1 MKNLTH
7 LEIRNNN
14 ELLWNKDYYGGGA
27 DKNIE
32 NFYQWFVGFSDAES
46 SFFIQPVL
54 NSKGVVN
61 RFSFKFGI
69 ELHIDDRA
77 VLEFILS
84 KLEIGNFRIS
94 NDKILVSIAKM

>member
-1 MKNLTH
+1 MKNLTR

-14 ELLWNKDYYGGGA
+14 ELLWNKDDYT
-27 DKNIE
+27 KNIE
-32 NFYQWFVGFSDAES
+32 NFFQWFVGFSDAES